1 MSLRDYFIM
10 NYDDIELAPNAR
22 WVHESS
28 AEVGIK
34 QIDGHSGSVKS
45 VQLIDNDSKIFT
57 ASDDYTARIWDFV
70 SGREIHCF
78 TNLHENCISKA
89 RVNQETNK

>member
-1 MSLRDYFIM
+1 M

-34 QIDGHSGSVKS
+34 QIDGHTGPVKS
-45 VQLIDNDSKIFT
+45 VQLLENDTKIFT
-57 ASDDYTARIWDFV
+57 VSDVYTARIWDFV
-70 SGREIHCF
+70 SGKELHCF
-78 TNLHENCISKA
+78 ANLHENCIANAK
-89 RVNQETNK
+89 VNEDSNK

>member
-1 MSLRDYFIM
+1 M

-34 QIDGHSGSVKS
+34 QIDGHAGSVKS
-45 VQLIDNDSKIFT
+45 VQLMDNDSKIFT
-57 ASDDYTARIWDFV
+57 ASDDMTARVWDFV
-70 SGREIHCF
+70 SGKELSCYS
-78 TNLHENCISKA
+78 NLHENCISGA
-89 RVNQETNK
+89 RVNKDFTK